1 MPTTN
6 YAFVYP
12 AGTDA
17 PNVPLHIKNL
27 ADGVDAALDTVDDR
41 VDVVEATYSRGQ
53 VYSSAS
59 VTANSTTFG
68 TSEVLLWSHTFTSVS
83 NTRLYQMVINTG
95 WTMSTGT
102 ASFRIRWAVGGS
114 VTTASTSLWP
124 FRMAPPV
131 SAGFNQFSMTTPVF
145 SGFTAGTVTVGLTAF
160 SDGPTDGVLL
170 RAADN
175 VGKWDIIDMGT

>member
-1 MPTTN
+1 MPTSN
-6 YAFVYP
+6 YSWPYP
-12 AGTDA
+12 SGTDA
-17 PNVPLHIKNL
+17 PNVPLYIKNL
-27 ADGVDAALDTVDDR
+27 ADAADASLDTVDDR

-59 VTANSTTFG
+59 ATTNSAAFG
-68 TSEVLLWSHTFTSVS
+68 TSELLLWSHTFTSVS

-95 WTMSTGT
+95 WTMSPGT
-102 ASFRIRWAVGGS
+102 ASFRLRWAVGGT

-131 SAGFNQFSMTTPVF
+131 SSGFNHMSVTSPLF

-160 SDGPTDGVLL
+160 TDSAVDGLLL

-175 VGKWDIIDMGT
+175 VGKWDVIDMGT